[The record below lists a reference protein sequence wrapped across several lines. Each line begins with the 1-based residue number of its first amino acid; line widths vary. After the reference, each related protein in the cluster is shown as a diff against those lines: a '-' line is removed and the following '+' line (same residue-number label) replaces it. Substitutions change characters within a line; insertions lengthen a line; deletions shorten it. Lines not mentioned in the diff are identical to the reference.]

1 MMTQPPKCHLG
12 DCSRSSAQWG
22 LLSWKLD
29 DVGCVPG
36 GTRAQA
42 GNMGLKRL
50 KERSSLRGLRIGLLG
65 PLLSGDFLAWV
76 TVLLHLRVPN
86 QLMAGE
92 KAV

>member
-12 DCSRSSAQWG
+12 ARSRSSAHWG

-29 DVGCVPG
+29 DVGRVPG
-36 GTRAQA
+36 ETRAQA

-50 KERSSLRGLRIGLLG
+50 KERSSLRALRIGLLG

-76 TVLLHLRVPN
+76 TVLCHLRVPN
-86 QLMAGE
+86 QRTAGG